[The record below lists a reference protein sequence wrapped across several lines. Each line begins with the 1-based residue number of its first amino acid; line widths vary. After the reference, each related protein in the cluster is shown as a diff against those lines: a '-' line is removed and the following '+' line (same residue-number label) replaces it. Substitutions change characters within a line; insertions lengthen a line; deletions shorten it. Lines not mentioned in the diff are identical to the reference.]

1 METPFN
7 MLIVGMTACGKT
19 YYLLDTLEK
28 QYSAVD
34 TVLVYVTETFKG
46 SNTLIILDDCASGQ
60 DVKSR
65 TNQLVNLAFSARQF
79 GLSTIVV
86 EEVLSIVNK
95 LKNHKYARLDIML
108 RHLYDN
114 KIVVPQ

>member
-28 QYSAVD
+28 QYSVD

-46 SNTLIILDDCASGQ
+46 SNTLIILDDCASRQ
-60 DVKSR
+60 DVKSW
-65 TNQLVNLAFSARQF
+65 TSELVNLAFSARQF